1 MQDISDRI
9 NFLIEERKISQEIL
23 AHDIGIS
30 QAAISK
36 ICQGRTKRSRYLPQ
50 IATYFSVTE
59 HWLLFGDDNKFTTV
73 PDQATLDQTEEEV
86 LIPFYKDVALS
97 AGYGGYEFEDYEGRT
112 IRFSRSLL
120 REINVP
126 VKDAICVT
134 VKGDSMEPVFKNGS
148 TVGIDLSRKKIID
161 GDVYAINNDGLL
173 QMKKLKHKSGSII
186 TIESYNRD
194 EYPAFD
200 APLSQVDVIGRVF
213 WYSTII

>member
-1 MQDISDRI
+1 MSDIADRI

-23 AHDIGIS
+23 AADVGVS

-50 IATYFSVTE
+50 IAAYFNVAE
-59 HWLLFGDDNKFTTV
+59 HWLLFGEDINNDDE
-73 PDQATLDQTEEEV
+73 DV
-86 LIPFYKDVALS
+86 LVPFYKDVQLS
-97 AGYGGYEFEDYEGRT
+97 AGYGANEFEDYEGRT
-112 IRFSRSLL
+112 IRFSRDTL
-120 REINVP
+120 REVNVP
-126 VKDAICVT
+126 PKDAICVT

-173 QMKKLKHKSGSII
+173 QMKRLKHKSGSVI
-186 TIESYNRD
+186 TVESYNRD

-200 APLSQVDVIGRVF
+200 VSLEQVEVIGRVF
-213 WYSTII
+213 WYSTIM

>member
-1 MQDISDRI
+1 MQDTADRI

-23 AHDIGIS
+23 AADIGIS

-50 IATYFSVTE
+50 IAAYFSVTE
-59 HWLLFGDDNKFTTV
+59 HWLLFGDKSFDKSHN
-73 PDQATLDQTEEEV
+73 DADSEEDV
-86 LIPFYKDVALS
+86 FVPFYKDVQLS
-97 AGYGGYEFEDYEGRT
+97 AGYGAHEFEDYEGRS
-112 IRFSRSLL
+112 IRFSRQML
-120 REINVP
+120 REVSVSP
-126 VKDAICVT
+126 KDAICVT

-173 QMKKLKHKSGSII
+173 QMKKLKHISGSMLSV
-186 TIESYNRD
+186 ESYNKD

-200 APLSQVDVIGRVF
+200 VSMEQVNVIGRVF
-213 WYSTII
+213 WYSTLL